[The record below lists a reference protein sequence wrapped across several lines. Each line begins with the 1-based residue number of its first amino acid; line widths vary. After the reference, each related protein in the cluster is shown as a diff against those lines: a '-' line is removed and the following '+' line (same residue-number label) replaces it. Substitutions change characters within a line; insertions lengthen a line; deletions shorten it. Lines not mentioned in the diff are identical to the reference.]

1 MDSEV
6 AVMVIEL
13 NNVRFT
19 YGCHP
24 VLDGVSLQVTA
35 GEIVGITG
43 PNGAGKTTLLHL
55 IVGLVRPQ
63 SGELK
68 LFGVPAGVFKERH
81 QIGFVG
87 QRASHFNRSYPATV
101 YEVVLSGRTALRGF
115 FRFFNRED
123 RICVEEALGRVGM
136 LVYRNVPVGELS
148 GGQQQRVM
156 IARALA
162 LRPRLLVMDEPTNGV
177 DNAGIKDLSRLIGG
191 LRDEGITI
199 LVVSHEPG
207 WLTGLTS
214 KWVCLDRKIC
224 SCNSRVFP
232 REAGWT
238 ECLPARSEKIGL
250 GCADSPVGG

>member
-1 MDSEV
+1 MLAE
-6 AVMVIEL
+6 MVVEM
-13 NNVRFT
+13 NNIRFT

-24 VLDGVSLQVTA
+24 VLDSISLQVAA

-68 LFGVPAGVFKERH
+68 LFGLPVRSFKERR

-101 YEVVLSGRTALRGF
+101 YEVVLSGRTALRGI
-115 FRFFNRED
+115 FRFFNRQD
-123 RICVEEALGRVGM
+123 RSCAEEALERVGM
-136 LVYRNVPVGELS
+136 LAYKNVPVGELS

-177 DNAGIKDLSRLIGG
+177 DKDGIKDLSRLIGD
-191 LRDEGITI
+191 LRDDGITI

-207 WLTGLTS
+207 WLAGLTS
-214 KWVCLDRKIC
+214 KWVCLDRTIC
-224 SCNSRVFP
+224 SCNSSKYP
-232 REAGWT
+232 REAGWPG
-238 ECLPARSEKIGL
+238 CLPVRGEKLGL